1 MLQDAIQNWV
11 VRPGCDDV
19 VLPGTSKSMKRPLLA
34 PTLLA
39 STIACGAVLSMASG
53 AIAGDCEPD
62 YDSNAATCLDRS
74 RGDDEE
80 YAGDREHYDLTTL
93 EAGEE
98 ICEEGICVR
107 LEETDTDQTYTN
119 QTHYEGREQRYR
131 HEAERYNYRRTV
143 ETRDVRGVETCGEVP
158 QECED
163 EFAADDCTGELE
175 RCNPVWPQHQEQPAQ
190 QIADRFYCQ
199 ADDHGVP
206 TTYVSGAYATEKPLI
221 RWVSSY
227 FSDSGYDPMRRCE
240 EVSDR
245 FTRYYRE
252 GTLNY
257 ITTGIVNRLPV
268 VCVSSQLGGPCNNV
282 LLTLKPGQD
291 ATDTVQ
297 QLFDVRVG
305 RSGPLEESGSRFYM
319 DFNQHLQQLLRGDR
333 VGQLR

>member
-1 MLQDAIQNWV
+1 MLQISIQNQG
-11 VRPGCDDV
+11 VRPDCDVV
-19 VLPGTSKSMKRPLLA
+19 VLPGTSKSMKRQLLA

-39 STIACGAVLSMASG
+39 STIACGAVLSVASG
-53 AIAGDCEPD
+53 AIAGDCERD
-62 YDSNAATCLDRS
+62 YDPNTATCAEQVRTNHDENRS
-74 RGDDEE
+74 
-80 YAGDREHYDLTTL
+80 DREHSDLTTL
-93 EAGEE
+93 EPGEE

-107 LEETDTDQTYTN
+107 LEEGDVDRTN
-119 QTHYEGREQRYR
+119 HELREQRYR
-131 HEAERYNYRRTV
+131 YVGERYDHRRTV
-143 ETRDVRGVETCGEVP
+143 ETREVRGIETCGEAP
-158 QECED
+158 RECD
-163 EFAADDCTGELE
+163 EEVAADDCTGELE
-175 RCNPVWPQHQEQPAQ
+175 RCNPVWPQPQAPAAQP
-190 QIADRFYCQ
+190 IADRFYCQ

-291 ATDTVQ
+291 ATTTVQ

-305 RSGPLEESGSRFYM
+305 RNGPLEESGSRFYM
-319 DFNQHLQQLLRGDR
+319 DFNQHLQQVLQGDR

>member
-1 MLQDAIQNWV
+1 
-11 VRPGCDDV
+11 
-19 VLPGTSKSMKRPLLA
+19 MKRQLLA
-34 PTLLA
+34 PSLLA
-39 STIACGAVLSMASG
+39 STIACGAVLSVAPG

-62 YDSNAATCLDRS
+62 YETHAASCVERV
-74 RGDDEE
+74 RGDDGEDE
-80 YAGDREHYDLTTL
+80 RDLDRNYDLTTL

-107 LEETDTDQTYTN
+107 LEEEDVERAHDAL
-119 QTHYEGREQRYR
+119 REQRYR
-131 HEAERYNYRRTV
+131 HEAERYNYRRSV
-143 ETRDVRGVETCGEVP
+143 ETRAVRRGVERCGVEP
-158 QECED
+158 SECDD
-163 EFAADDCTGELE
+163 EFVADDCTGELE
-175 RCNPVWPQHQEQPAQ
+175 RCNPVWPQPQEPAHEQPTQ
-190 QIADRFYCQ
+190 PIADRFYCQ

-227 FSDSGYDPMRRCE
+227 FADSGYDPMRRCE

-282 LLTLKPGQD
+282 LITLKPGQD
-291 ATDTVQ
+291 ATNTVQ